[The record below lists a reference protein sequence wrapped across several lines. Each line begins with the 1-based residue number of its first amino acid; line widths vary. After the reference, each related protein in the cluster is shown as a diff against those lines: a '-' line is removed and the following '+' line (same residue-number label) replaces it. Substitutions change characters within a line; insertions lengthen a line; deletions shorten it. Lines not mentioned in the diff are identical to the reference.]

1 MKSIFYL
8 LALVF
13 AVTSCKG
20 EKETQAGVQYRVKV
34 VKPESVD
41 LVSSTHK
48 YPFIVKPYNES
59 ELSFRISGPLN
70 RFTLQPGDY
79 FRKGQLIMS
88 VDNRDFVVR
97 KQQSEAIHT
106 QAKQEYKRI
115 ESLYNVGNISG
126 SIYEKA
132 KADYLVAETNL
143 QTATNALKDTE
154 MRAPFDG
161 FVQSVKVEPYE
172 EIKASQPMLTF
183 IEVDKLKAE
192 VFIPEHIAQSY
203 ISNKSND
210 KQAITLKFDA
220 ALDSVVYP
228 QDVTISKSTTNNN
241 LSFVVTASIDNKN
254 KQLLGGMSGELTMEL
269 YNKTADSSLYLPLA
283 ALCNNRELGD
293 YVWVIKD
300 FKPERRPIK
309 IGKQSGNKFEIK
321 SGITKDD
328 EVALTRKSFLAE
340 NTVVNVIK

>member
-1 MKSIFYL
+1 MKRIFYL

-13 AVTSCKG
+13 AVSSCKG
-20 EKETQAGVQYRVKV
+20 EKETQAGAQYSVKV
-34 VKPESVD
+34 TKPESVD
-41 LVSSTHK
+41 LMSSTHK

-70 RFTLQPGDY
+70 KFTLQPGDY

-126 SIYEKA
+126 SLYEKA

-161 FVQSVKVEPYE
+161 YIQSVKVEPYE
-172 EIKASQPMLTF
+172 EVKASQPILTF
-183 IEVDKLKAE
+183 IEVDRLKAE
-192 VFIPEHIAQSY
+192 VFIPEHIAQGY
-203 ISNKSND
+203 RRNISND
-210 KQAITLKFDA
+210 KPAISLKFDSA
-220 ALDSVVYP
+220 IDSIIYP
-228 QDVTISKSTTNNN
+228 KEVTISKSTSNNN
-241 LSFVVTASIDNKN
+241 LSFVLTASIDNKSE
-254 KQLLGGMSGELTMEL
+254 QLLGGMSGELTMEL
-269 YNKTADSSLYLPLA
+269 FDKTADSTLYLPLA

-293 YVWVIKD
+293 YVWVIED
-300 FKPERRPIK
+300 SKPHRRPVK
-309 IGKQSGNKFEIK
+309 VGKQSGNKFEIK

-328 EVALTRKSFLAE
+328 EVALTRKSFLVE
-340 NTVVNVIK
+340 NTVINIIR